1 MSLINVNVPN
11 LLNGVSQQADPLR
24 FVTQGNEQIN
34 GMSSVTEGLSKRNSS
49 KFLHK
54 LSNNSYQKNNPKLHF
69 INRDRNERYLVLL
82 YGNIEPVYQ
91 PRSDYGRIRI
101 WNIVTGKEI
110 NIKNR
115 YEDVE
120 LLDENLPITTWGGQD
135 YPPFIGLGYSAADYT
150 DGEPFWAVNLA
161 FERTA
166 QSYYIGH
173 NPEKNIK
180 MFTVA
185 DTTFVLNT
193 DRTVRTVASSR
204 PASLQ
209 GKTVTRVG
217 TTATVNMGTG
227 VSNSIVNIGEVV
239 QVLGTFTAIA
249 GSVRVTGKPNG
260 TSWTF
265 DTVDAGATTYS
276 GASALSFEKGERL
289 VPFDMPHTLIRQS
302 DGTFLLE
309 RNYWDARGTGTPASN
324 PNPSFVGKKL
334 NDIFMYR
341 SRLGF
346 LADENVILSENSS
359 FYNFYR
365 TEMSTLLDS
374 DPIDVST
381 AHSKVSILKHAVPF
395 SERLVL
401 FSDEAQFYMT
411 AADILTPKTASI
423 QQTTEF
429 SVDQLSKPTIVGKN
443 IFFPFSRG
451 KFSGIMEYFVTQD
464 TLEFNGTD
472 VTAVIPSYLAGNIKK
487 IVSSNNEQIVVVMT
501 EDAPTTLYVYKYFTA
516 ENQKIQSSW
525 SKWEYPETE
534 NVKILD
540 VEFIENEL
548 YLVVDNADQTTK
560 ADPNAA
566 GNLFYS
572 KRGLTIESINVKE
585 LTNDVTDDEFIKL
598 DKKLDES
605 KVISKE
611 YNAVN
616 DTTSFVLPYHTN
628 SAITVVGR
636 GKDQETVYGYDGS
649 PNNDNL
655 VTEKDFDNIS
665 SKILLNRG
673 TSTNLYDFQSFGNS
687 TTPIISL
694 AGRGS
699 RNWYSTS
706 GAVGDPTG
714 TNGIFCS
721 ICAIPYYPGSYN
733 NIYTIH
739 WAIERYT
746 DYLTHYLVSKP
757 YPDYTQ
763 FNFDVSDPDNPF
775 FRTTGASPTNIAH
788 STNLPS
794 SLPLYPWE
802 VDTWYPIVYP
812 PPASNTAGYG
822 FQVDEFFKILDT
834 KKYLRRGN
842 ETSTTILPPVKAGK
856 LFPIKNTESVEIE
869 IEDNQGYFRDN
880 TKITID
886 GNHLTTPLWFGIPYD
901 FKYQFSNPM
910 LRLASGG
917 QKVAVSDGRFQ
928 VKNGS
933 LTFNDTV
940 AFNIEVTAPFRN
952 KSVYKFSNYTLG
964 RGDAILDTIPIKS
977 GAFRFPVLS
986 RNDKELKVEIVN
998 NTPFPSSFISMDW
1011 EAFYSARA
1019 RRI

>member
-1 MSLINVNVPN
+1 MALVNVNVPN

-24 FVTQGNEQIN
+24 FITQGNEQIN
-34 GMSSVTEGLSKRNSS
+34 GMSSVTEGLSKRNGS
-49 KFLHK
+49 KFLYK

-82 YGNIEPVYQ
+82 YGNIEPLYGAAT
-91 PRSDYGRIRI
+91 DYGRIRI
-101 WNIVTGKEI
+101 WDIITGKEV
-110 NIKNR
+110 NVTNR
-115 YEDVE
+115 FEDVE
-120 LLDENLPITTWGGQD
+120 LLEQGLPITTWGNQD
-135 YPPFIGLGYSAADYT
+135 NRIGLGYSAPDWV
-150 DGEPFWAVNLA
+150 DGEPFWAVNSS

-166 QSYYIGH
+166 QFYYVGN
-173 NPEKNIK
+173 NPEKNVK

-185 DTTFVLNT
+185 DSTFVLNT
-193 DRTVRTVASSR
+193 DKTVRTVASSR

-209 GKTVTRVG
+209 GKTATRVG
-217 TTATVNMGTG
+217 TTITVNMGTG
-227 VSNSIVNIGEVV
+227 VSNSIVEIGEVI
-239 QVLGTFTAIA
+239 QVLGTFAA
-249 GSVRVTGKPNG
+249 SGSVKVTGKPNG

-265 DTVDAGATTYS
+265 DSVDAGPTTYTS
-276 GASALSFEKGERL
+276 GSALSFEKGERL

-411 AADILTPKTASI
+411 AVDILTPKTASI

-429 SVDQLSKPTIVGKN
+429 SVEQLTKPTIVGKN

-472 VTAVIPSYLAGNIKK
+472 VTAAIPAYLQGTIKK
-487 IVSSNNEQIVVVMT
+487 ITASSNEQIVVVLT
-501 EDAPTTLYVYKYFTA
+501 EDAPSTLYIYKYFTA
-516 ENQKIQSSW
+516 EDQKIQSSW

-548 YLVVDNADQTTK
+548 YLVVDNADETTK
-560 ADPNAA
+560 PDLNAA
-566 GNLFYS
+566 GNLYYG
-572 KRGLTIESINVKE
+572 KRGLSIESINIKE
-585 LTNDVTDDEFIKL
+585 LTNDTTDEEFIKL
-598 DKKLDES
+598 DKKINES
-605 KVISKE
+605 KVISKQ
-611 YNAVN
+611 YNAAN
-616 DTTSFVLPYHTN
+616 DTTSFVLPYYTN
-628 SAITVVGR
+628 SGITVVGR
-636 GKDQETVYGYDGS
+636 SKDVETVYSYDDS
-649 PNNDNL
+649 PSNDNL
-655 VTEKDFDNIS
+655 VVEKSFDNIS

-673 TSTNLYDFQSFGNS
+673 TSTNLYDFNSFGNS
-687 TTPIISL
+687 TTPIVSL
-694 AGRGS
+694 TGRGS
-699 RNWYSTS
+699 RNWYSTN
-706 GAVGDPTG
+706 GATSYPD
-714 TNGIFCS
+714 TNGVFCS
-721 ICAIPYYPGSYN
+721 LCAIPYYPGLYN

-739 WAIERYT
+739 WTIEKYT
-746 DYLTHYLVSKP
+746 DSYLTNYLVSKP

-763 FNFDVSDPDNPF
+763 FNFDVLDSNNPF
-775 FRTTGASPTNIAH
+775 FRTSGASPTGIAH

-802 VDTWYPIVYP
+802 VDTWYPVVYP

-822 FQVDEFFKILDT
+822 FRVDDFFKISDT
-834 KKYLRRGN
+834 KKYLRRGS
-842 ETSTTILPPVKAGK
+842 ETSVTTLPSVKAGK
-856 LFPIKNTESVEIE
+856 IFPVIATESVEIQ
-869 IEDNQGYFRDN
+869 IRDQN
-880 TKITID
+880 FFSDHIKVTIG
-886 GNHLTTPLWFGIPYD
+886 GNHLITPLLFGIPYE
-901 FKYQFSNPM
+901 FRYQFSNPQ
-910 LRLASGG
+910 LRLGAGGGG
-917 QKVAVSDGRFQ
+917 QRTAVSDGRFQ

-940 AFNIEVTAPFRN
+940 AFNVEVTAPFRDKN
-952 KSVYKFSNYTLG
+952 VYKFSNYTTG
-964 RGDAILDTIPIKS
+964 RGDTVIDSLPVKS

-998 NTPFPSSFISMDW
+998 STPFPSSFISMDW

-1019 RRI
+1019 RRV